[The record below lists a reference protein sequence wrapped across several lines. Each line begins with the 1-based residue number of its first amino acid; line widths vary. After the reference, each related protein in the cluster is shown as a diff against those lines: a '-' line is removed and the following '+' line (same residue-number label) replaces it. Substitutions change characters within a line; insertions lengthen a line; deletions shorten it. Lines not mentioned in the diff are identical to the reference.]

1 MKISVLCCLTAF
13 ISFVLGTEDTVCNLK
28 LLTSYGLK
36 GLALPRDSSI
46 ICPQVQNN
54 CCDKVD
60 ELYIHKYYQKN
71 VAGVLLPRY
80 ARNNEV
86 LPQVSTM
93 LQDLNKVNFTAFAR
107 MFNTTPF
114 CAEIGGNIT
123 QAYGRM
129 QGANIT
135 NILLFFPNMTEN
147 LTHIY
152 KRVGKLRE
160 GFYCTLCDMNTQS
173 SVDLDNKAITYSK
186 TFCEKLTEMTFPTLY
201 FKWTGIYGF
210 LIHFDLIL
218 NQTQNASL
226 FTPSE
231 KALVVKTLAALRR
244 CQGLDQKKDCSDYCG
259 LMYLNENSPLF
270 DGDSGM
276 LTNILTQYNTL
287 VVPYKSTPVIKT
299 FDKVVK
305 QKTREALRARLRA
318 RGLDAD
324 VDDSAIDGMADL
336 MTEEKPNN
344 GTNSTPEQ
352 APAAQPAQNQPPNFF
367 QNPIGAIAHGANQAA
382 QAVGGA
388 VNNIV
393 KGAGNLF
400 RGLPRLFVRRNLI
413 QKWEDHPFFP
423 MFQPNGQLRPDWYD
437 RLDDMPTLEQ
447 LMARYPEEADKDKAQ
462 VPVVQP
468 AEGQLAGGRQ
478 LSERE
483 IPSRPADLVLAGK
496 GVHVKSRFEKDKTP
510 SIVLT
515 KEVEDKSGQ
524 RKLVIEHVKSDLT
537 LESSAVDPNT
547 GEIIHQNPV
556 GYFEVDEHDNILAGP
571 FDSDIEK
578 EAAPGIR
585 PRKLFFKRLRMPK
598 MPSLGGMLNRG
609 RDALGNIGRGISNFF
624 GGGGGSGGFVP
635 QPVILTDKET
645 KPIYEKPRR
654 RGRTYNSLR
663 VDRKT
668 SLDLFGESIDVIG
681 KFQQSLN
688 ITNFIP
694 DPNTLEQ
701 CKIYPV
707 QANPYSLVNFTH
719 TVSQGA
725 NGINLFDNA
734 QDTFFT
740 IEPNDLIAQL
750 FTSDMPLA
758 TNTGSLDE
766 TIKSLIEVSNKD
778 AISAWLTD
786 YTRGFKIFNR
796 GVVIEHIEESYPR
809 YLAGVSRIFGAVAT
823 ALFILLN

>member
-1 MKISVLCCLTAF
+1 MKISFLCCLTAF
-13 ISFVLGTEDTVCNLK
+13 ITFVLGNEDSVCNLK

-80 ARNNEV
+80 ARNNEI
-86 LPQVSTM
+86 LPQISTM
-93 LQDLNKVNFTAFAR
+93 LTDLNKVNFTSFAR
-107 MFNTTPF
+107 MFNNTPF
-114 CAEIGGNIT
+114 CGEIGGNIT
-123 QAYGRM
+123 LAYGRM

-135 NILLFFPNMTEN
+135 NILQFFPNMTEN

-152 KRVGKLRE
+152 KRIGKLRE
-160 GFYCTLCDMNTQS
+160 GFYCTLCDMNTQN

-186 TFCEKLTEMTFPTLY
+186 TFCEKLTEMTFPSLY

-231 KALVVKTLAALRR
+231 KILVVKTLAALRR

-270 DGDSGM
+270 DGDSAL
-276 LTNILTQYNTL
+276 LTNVLAQYNTL
-287 VVPYKSTPVIKT
+287 VLPFKSPPA
-299 FDKVVK
+299 VK
-305 QKTREALRARLRA
+305 PFEKAVRQKAREALRARLRA
-318 RGLDAD
+318 KGLDED
-324 VDDSAIDGMADL
+324 VDESEMDAMANMMADDA
-336 MTEEKPNN
+336 MSRND
-344 GTNSTPEQ
+344 TNSTP
-352 APAAQPAQNQPPNFF
+352 PPPPPQEENKPPDFF
-367 QNPIGAIAHGANQAA
+367 KNPIGAIGHGVGQAA
-382 QAVGGA
+382 NAVKNVVGG
-388 VNNIV
+388 
-393 KGAGNLF
+393 LF
-400 RGLPRLFVRRNLI
+400 KGLPKLWRRQLV

-423 MFQPNGQLRPDWYD
+423 LFESNGQLKYDWYD
-437 RLDDMPTLEQ
+437 RIDEMPTLEQ
-447 LMARYPEEADKDKAQ
+447 MMARYPDQAQ
-462 VPVVQP
+462 DPAAPQAQP

-483 IPSRPADLVLAGK
+483 IPSRSVNLVLNKK
-496 GVHVKSRFEKDKTP
+496 GARIKNRSLSQKSP
-510 SIVLT
+510 SIIVT
-515 KEVEDKSGQ
+515 QEVEGKDGK
-524 RKLVIEHVKSDLT
+524 RKLVQKRVKSDLT
-537 LESSAVDPNT
+537 FESSVVNPET
-547 GEIIHQNPV
+547 GEIIHQTPA
-556 GYFEVDEHDNILAGP
+556 GFFDLDEHNNILAGP
-571 FDSDIEK
+571 FDTDIDKK
-578 EAAPGIR
+578 EFPNSR
-585 PRKLFFKRLRMPK
+585 PRRMLFLPKFRL
-598 MPSLGGMLNRG
+598 PSLGSVVSGAQNMFNQARG
-609 RDALGNIGRGISNFF
+609 AVNNFF
-624 GGGGGSGGFVP
+624 RGGSAQGIP
-635 QPVILTDKET
+635 PAVILTDKDAAPFKER
-645 KPIYEKPRR
+645 PRR
-654 RGRTYNSLR
+654 RGRTYHSLR
-663 VDRKT
+663 LDRKT
-668 SLDLFGESIDVIG
+668 SLDLFGESVDIIG

-694 DPNTLEQ
+694 DPSTLEQ

-707 QANPYSLVNFTH
+707 QANPYSLVNYTH
-719 TVSQGA
+719 TVSAGS

-750 FTSDMPLA
+750 FTSDMPQA
-758 TNTGSLDE
+758 TNSGNLDE
-766 TIKSLIEVSNKD
+766 TVKTLIEVSNKD
-778 AISAWLTD
+778 AITAWLTD

-809 YLAGVSRIFGAVAT
+809 YLAGVSRVLGAIVT
-823 ALFILLN
+823 GLFILLN